1 VAGTPDHPI
10 AILALPGRV
19 RVTFAG
25 RVIADTTRALEL
37 RESSYAPVAY
47 LPRDDVDLTLLRRI
61 DHRTRCPYKGEAN
74 HYSIA
79 ADGRTAENAA
89 WSYEQPLEDVG
100 EIASYVA
107 FYPSRVDR
115 IERSPA

>member
-1 VAGTPDHPI
+1 VAGTPHHPI
-10 AILALPGRV
+10 AILAAGDRV

-47 LPRDDVDLTLLRRI
+47 LPREDVDMTLLTRTE
-61 DHRTRCPYKGEAN
+61 HHTRCPYKGEASY
-74 HYSIA
+74 YSIVA
-79 ADGRTAENAA
+79 NGRIAENAA
-89 WSYEQPLEDVG
+89 WTYERPLADVG
-100 EIASYVA
+100 EIAFYVA